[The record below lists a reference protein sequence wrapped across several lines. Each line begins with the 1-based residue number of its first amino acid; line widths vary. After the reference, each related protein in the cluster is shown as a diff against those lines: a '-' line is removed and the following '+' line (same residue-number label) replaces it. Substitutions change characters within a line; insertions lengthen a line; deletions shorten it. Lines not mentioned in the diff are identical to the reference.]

1 MNCVGILYNV
11 FVARQYGIIT
21 AGQAE
26 DGTVADAPQVSIFP
40 PHPRIRP
47 ARLYFFA
54 VFRKGTAEGRGE
66 DMLGFTDGWI
76 TLVYVLCILSALL
89 CAVYGIL
96 NWNKGTDKEAAQIL
110 EAAGWEKNESEIE
123 KDL

>member
-1 MNCVGILYNV
+1 
-11 FVARQYGIIT
+11 
-21 AGQAE
+21 
-26 DGTVADAPQVSIFP
+26 
-40 PHPRIRP
+40 
-47 ARLYFFA
+47 
-54 VFRKGTAEGRGE
+54 
-66 DMLGFTDGWI
+66 MLGFTDGWI